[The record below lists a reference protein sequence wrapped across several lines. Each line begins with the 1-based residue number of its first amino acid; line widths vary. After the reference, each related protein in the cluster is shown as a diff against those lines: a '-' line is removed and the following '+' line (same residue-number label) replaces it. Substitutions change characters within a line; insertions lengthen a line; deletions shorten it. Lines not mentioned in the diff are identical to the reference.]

1 MHSRQRQ
8 RFLRCVW
15 NRRTENNELNS
26 DLTRCNKAS
35 VLSCPGLCSPD
46 DLRWLVTVGSD
57 TEDTGERERKQLEWS
72 GGGNEKSSTDEKHPI
87 KSGDD
92 F

>member
-1 MHSRQRQ
+1 MQQS
-8 RFLRCVW
+8 VSV
-15 NRRTENNELNS
+15 ELS
-26 DLTRCNKAS
+26 WL
-35 VLSCPGLCSPD
+35 VLPD

-87 KSGDD
+87 KSGVV